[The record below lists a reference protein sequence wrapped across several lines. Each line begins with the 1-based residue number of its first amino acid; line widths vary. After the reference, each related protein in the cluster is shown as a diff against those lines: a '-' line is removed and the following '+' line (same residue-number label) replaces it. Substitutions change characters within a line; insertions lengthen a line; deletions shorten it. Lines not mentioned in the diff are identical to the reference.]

1 MTYFIVNCAIY
12 EIQIAHP
19 VKASS
24 QEEAEQIARN
34 EVDFSLFG
42 CPEYLFDA
50 EKCTKAEYDE
60 LKED

>member
-1 MTYFIVNCAIY
+1 MAYFIVNCVY
-12 EIQIAHP
+12 EIQVACP

-24 QEEAEQIARN
+24 QEEAEQIARD
-34 EVDFSLFG
+34 EVDFSSLG